1 MEKIKEFFTAIDSK
15 GVVYYYIGEQ
25 CINKLNNLQNPHDK
39 VESTTF
45 KLVMHTSEKTIKD
58 IVDSYE
64 IEDGDIVIKLK
75 DGDIIITLCEE
86 QDLTDVIT
94 KSKFTANSI
103 LRNKNGDFID
113 YKYTY
118 RNKKISSIDDVNN
131 KLIRMIGNAKQHI
144 KDDPNLILEAFH
156 LMAKYNFNIEE
167 KTLNV
172 IKDSLELLYKIDDAK
187 LAKYINRI
195 LLSRYAK
202 ESIICMNKIGL
213 MNLDINIFKILSG
226 ISEDENILNLIDLY
240 NNNLSVKTKL
250 YPIEVWAIISLSF
263 KEEEIESK
271 LSSIS
276 MFDDKEI
283 SKIEWLISNWNILE
297 CDNYKVA
304 LYNSRKGIV
313 KEYGLMCLRELVIRL
328 CKIHNSLD
336 VNNKTK
342 TDKLLIDLCSR
353 PYFNNQLHITDA
365 QLMEMSGEDSME
377 LINKI
382 KDRLIYKFVIADC
395 FPREMEG
402 YLYLTKE
409 AIEEVVFESML

>member
-1 MEKIKEFFTAIDSK
+1 
-15 GVVYYYIGEQ
+15 
-25 CINKLNNLQNPHDK
+25 
-39 VESTTF
+39 
-45 KLVMHTSEKTIKD
+45 
-58 IVDSYE
+58 
-64 IEDGDIVIKLK
+64 
-75 DGDIIITLCEE
+75 
-86 QDLTDVIT
+86 
-94 KSKFTANSI
+94 
-103 LRNKNGDFID
+103 
-113 YKYTY
+113 
-118 RNKKISSIDDVNN
+118 
-131 KLIRMIGNAKQHI
+131 MIGNAKQHI

-226 ISEDENILNLIDLY
+226 ISEDKNILNLIDIY

-297 CDNYKVA
+297 CDNYKDA
-304 LYNSRKGIV
+304 LYNSRNVIV

-382 KDRLIYKFVIADC
+382 KVRLIYKFVIADC

>member
-1 MEKIKEFFTAIDSK
+1 
-15 GVVYYYIGEQ
+15 
-25 CINKLNNLQNPHDK
+25 
-39 VESTTF
+39 
-45 KLVMHTSEKTIKD
+45 
-58 IVDSYE
+58 
-64 IEDGDIVIKLK
+64 
-75 DGDIIITLCEE
+75 
-86 QDLTDVIT
+86 
-94 KSKFTANSI
+94 
-103 LRNKNGDFID
+103 
-113 YKYTY
+113 
-118 RNKKISSIDDVNN
+118 
-131 KLIRMIGNAKQHI
+131 MIGNAKQHI